1 VALLVPN
8 PEWVKSW
15 AEAAGKPGDLAMLGK
30 DPEFLRA
37 LGVAV
42 DHVNRGLS
50 VVERVRR
57 FAVATEPFSIDNEQM
72 TPTMKIRRHVIA
84 KKYGPMLDALYE

>member
-1 VALLVPN
+1 MPN
-8 PEWVKSW
+8 PEWATSW
-15 AEAAGKPGDLAMLGK
+15 AEAAGKPGDLTTLRN

-42 DHVNRGLS
+42 DDVNRGLS
-50 VVERVRR
+50 VVEKVRR
-57 FAVATEPFSIDNEQM
+57 FAVAAEPFSIDNEQM

-84 KKYGPMLDALYE
+84 EKYGPMLDALYE